1 VAGKLLLQA
10 QEPLVVTGLD
20 EFVNDGGGGGEAG
33 FDAMLAGRQA
43 DTDGDMGLADT
54 AGSQR
59 DDVLAAIDELRASQV
74 QDQFF
79 MVPRRFKWI

>member
-1 VAGKLLLQA
+1 LPLQA

-43 DTDGDMGLADT
+43 DA
-54 AGSQR
+54 AG
-59 DDVLAAIDELRASQV
+59 E
-74 QDQFF
+74 
-79 MVPRRFKWI
+79 P